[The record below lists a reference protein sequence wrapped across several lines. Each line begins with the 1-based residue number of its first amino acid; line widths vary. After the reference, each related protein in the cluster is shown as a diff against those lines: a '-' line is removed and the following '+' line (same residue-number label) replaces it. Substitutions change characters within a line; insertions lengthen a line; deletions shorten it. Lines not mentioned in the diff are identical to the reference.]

1 MDGCVETELMSQESP
16 CHTQKGVWL
25 DHAPGEAAD
34 QVRMG
39 SVLYK
44 LGTFIWPVIVQ
55 GAVWNLLLYVSD
67 FKRG

>member
-1 MDGCVETELMSQESP
+1 MRGDGAHVSGEPLSHTEGGLA
-16 CHTQKGVWL
+16 

-67 FKRG
+67 FKRA